1 MSYVKPKSSMDIV
14 GLYIKMLRDRFT
26 PENTSSKFPWAWDK
40 DDKKTRIV
48 IEAGG
53 SEFEDSTD
61 TRPGIFVDRGAIV
74 FPKISLGNRAAH
86 DLATGVDL
94 FYTTPSGQISVDC
107 ISRSRGESSLLGDIS
122 AHHLLM
128 SSEILIKYYNLSKIT
143 PVTLSPTQTWE
154 KDNRCYITRVSSE
167 FSYDIAWATTPYA
180 TKISRIQSVADTD
193 NSKDLSFGDIV
204 LNSLGLVEENN

>member
-1 MSYVKPKSSMDIV
+1 MSYVKPKSSMDII
-14 GLYIKMLRDRFT
+14 GLYIKMIRDRFT
-26 PENTSSKFPWAWDK
+26 PSNTTDKFPWAWSS

-74 FPKISLGNRAAH
+74 FPKVVLGNRAAH

-94 FYTTPSGQISVDC
+94 FYSTPSGQISIDC
-107 ISRSRGESSLLGDIS
+107 VSRSRGESSLLGDIV
-122 AHHLLM
+122 AHHILM
-128 SSEILIKYYNLSKIT
+128 SSDILIKHYNLRNIT
-143 PVTLSPTQTWE
+143 PVTLTPTQTWE

-167 FSYDIAWATTPYA
+167 FSYDLAWATTPYA
-180 TKISRIQSVADTD
+180 HKISRIQALSDADK
-193 NSKDLSFGDIV
+193 SKDLSLGDIV
-204 LNSLGLVEENN
+204 LTSLGLVGENN

>member
-1 MSYVKPKSSMDIV
+1 MSYVKPKSSMDII
-14 GLYIKMLRDRFT
+14 GLYIKMIRDRFGAANT
-26 PENTSSKFPWAWDK
+26 DENFPWGWDS

-74 FPKISLGNRAAH
+74 FPKVVLGNRAAH
-86 DLATGVDL
+86 DLALGVDL
-94 FYTTPSGQISVDC
+94 FYSTPNGQIAVDC
-107 ISRSRGESSLLGDIS
+107 VSRSRGESSLLGDLV

-128 SSEILIKYYNLSKIT
+128 SSDILIRHYDLRSIT
-143 PVTLSPTQTWE
+143 PITLTPSQTWE

-167 FSYDIAWATTPYA
+167 FSYDLAWATLPYA
-180 TKISRIQSVADTD
+180 TRVARI
-193 NSKDLSFGDIV
+193 
-204 LNSLGLVEENN
+204 LNQ